1 MPIFNKLVRD
11 KIPQIIESKWETAQI
26 HIADDSEYWKS
37 LKEKLIEEVNEFL
50 SDESKEEMADVMEVI
65 KAILAYKWYTTE
77 EIEAIR
83 QDKENKRWW
92 FSQRII
98 LESTS

>member
-1 MPIFNKLVRD
+1 MPTFNKLVRD

-26 HIADDSEYWKS
+26 HIANDPEYWDK

-50 SDESKEEMADVMEVI
+50 WDESREEMADVMEVI
-65 KAILAYKWYTTE
+65 KAILVYKWYTNE
-77 EIEAIR
+77 EIESIR
-83 QDKENKRWW
+83 KDKETKRWW